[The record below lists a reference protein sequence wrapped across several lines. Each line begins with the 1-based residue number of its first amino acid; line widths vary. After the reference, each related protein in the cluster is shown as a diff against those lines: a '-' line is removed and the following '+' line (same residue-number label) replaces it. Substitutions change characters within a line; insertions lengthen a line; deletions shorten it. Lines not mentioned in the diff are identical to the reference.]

1 MWTAIIPYYELSRS
15 GLDREDAL
23 MTIYCCTYTVR
34 YRVLSLF
41 TFWSSEVSAVS
52 TRIYY
57 RVLSITFLIIRLF
70 VYYKY
75 SKNKRWG
82 VKTVNLT
89 FQISYTVVSFT
100 KGVLATLLIGI
111 QSDPIFFAG
120 SDLRF
125 VKYCSVLL

>member
-120 SDLRF
+120 SDLRL

>member
-1 MWTAIIPYYELSRS
+1 MIPYYELSRS

-23 MTIYCCTYTVR
+23 MTIYCCTVHIP
-34 YRVLSLF
+34 VCIGLSLF
-41 TFWSSEVSAVS
+41 TFLGHLKLVA

-75 SKNKRWG
+75 SKIKGWG

-89 FQISYTVVSFT
+89 LKISYTVVSFT

-125 VKYCSVLL
+125 DKYCSVLL

>member
-1 MWTAIIPYYELSRS
+1 M
-15 GLDREDAL
+15 
-23 MTIYCCTYTVR
+23 
-34 YRVLSLF
+34 
-41 TFWSSEVSAVS
+41 
-52 TRIYY
+52 
-57 RVLSITFLIIRLF
+57 
-70 VYYKY
+70 YYKY

-125 VKYCSVLL
+125 VKYCSVLLKTFFVWGPEPPSNFDSGSGPTQKML

>member
-1 MWTAIIPYYELSRS
+1 MGYHF
-15 GLDREDAL
+15 
-23 MTIYCCTYTVR
+23 
-34 YRVLSLF
+34 SLF
-41 TFWSSEVSAVS
+41 GHLKLVA

-125 VKYCSVLL
+125 VKYCSVLV

>member
-1 MWTAIIPYYELSRS
+1 MIPYYELSRS

-89 FQISYTVVSFT
+89 FQISYTVVLGGPSP
-100 KGVLATLLIGI
+100 
-111 QSDPIFFAG
+111 DPPIT
-120 SDLRF
+120 R
-125 VKYCSVLL
+125 